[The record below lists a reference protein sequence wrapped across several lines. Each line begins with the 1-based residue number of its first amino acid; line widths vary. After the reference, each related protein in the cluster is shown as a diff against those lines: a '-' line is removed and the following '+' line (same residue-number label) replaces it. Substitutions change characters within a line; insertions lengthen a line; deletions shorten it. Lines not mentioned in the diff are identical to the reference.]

1 MDMGPREETLMT
13 FLYPWLLWLLIPL
26 GILLYRSCTF
36 QSRIHTVIAILIL
49 LSLSRPV
56 LEEGIQPSKIE
67 AKDLII
73 ALDVSYS
80 MRARDLKPSR
90 YDYAKALIGSLL
102 ERNPA
107 ANVMLIAFTTN
118 PLLLSPPTTDHT
130 LIMTALE
137 SLRPEYILT
146 KGTSL
151 QKLFE
156 RLPRL
161 HASGKDLILI
171 TDGGEES
178 DLAVLAEAL
187 RKSGTYPVIVG
198 LGSKS
203 GTTIPDKNGN
213 MLKNST
219 GDLVISRLNPML
231 RRLSDAADG
240 AYLTAEDS
248 PQATAEK
255 ITALLQGRTHTLEKR
270 QHRYRELYW
279 IVLLPAVL
287 LFLMLHTVMQ
297 KWLRKWILLG
307 LSLIGMPASAGILDL
322 YHLQHAYSDYA
333 QQDYNRTLNHIS
345 RIDQPTLQSALL
357 QADSYYRLKRY
368 KAAREHYL
376 GIKSRS
382 PRIKQQLYYNIAN
395 TYAME
400 GNYDKAK
407 IYYTK
412 ALQLGSDKDA
422 EANLALVVFLKS
434 KEKNSPSLPRPKSQ
448 DDHASKGAK
457 KSEADKKKKKQS
469 DSNAGGGGGNG
480 GREQNAKKNKKH
492 AEGKLETS
500 KQAQK
505 HPLSSKVYELIN
517 KGYVRETK
525 PW

>member
-1 MDMGPREETLMT
+1 MDMGRREETRMT

-26 GILLYRSCTF
+26 GILLYQNSRL
-36 QSRIHTVIAILIL
+36 QSRMHTLTTILIL

-73 ALDVSYS
+73 ALDLSYS
-80 MRARDLKPSR
+80 MRARDLEPSR

-102 ERNPA
+102 EQNPA

-118 PLLLSPPTTDHT
+118 PLLLSPPTTDHA

-178 DLAVLAEAL
+178 DLATLSETL

-198 LGSKS
+198 LGSQA
-203 GTTIPDKNGN
+203 GTTIPDKNGD
-213 MLKNST
+213 MLKNSA
-219 GDLVISRLNPML
+219 GDLVISRLNPL
-231 RRLSDAADG
+231 LHRLSDAAEG
-240 AYLTAEDS
+240 AYLAAEDS
-248 PQATAEK
+248 PRATAEK
-255 ITALLQGRTHTLEKR
+255 ITALLKGRTHTIQKR

-279 IVLLPAVL
+279 IVLLPAVI
-287 LFLMLHTVMQ
+287 LFLMLHTVMR
-297 KWLRKWILLG
+297 KWLLLG
-307 LSLIGMPASAGILDL
+307 FSLIGIPASAGILDL

-333 QQDYNRTLNHIS
+333 CADYNTTLRHIS
-345 RIDQPTLQSALL
+345 HIDQPTLQSALL

-368 KAAREHYL
+368 KRAREHYL

-382 PRIKQQLYYNIAN
+382 PKIKQLLYYNIAN

-407 IYYTK
+407 MYYTK
-412 ALQLGSDKDA
+412 ALQLGRDKDA

-434 KEKNSPSLPRPKSQ
+434 KEENTPSLPRPKSQ
-448 DDHASKGAK
+448 ENHASKGAK
-457 KSEADKKKKKQS
+457 KSETDEKKKRE
-469 DSNAGGGGGNG
+469 SNNGGGGGNG
-480 GREQNAKKNKKH
+480 GMEQNAKKNKKSKKDT
-492 AEGKLETS
+492 EGKLESS
-500 KQAQK
+500 KQKQK